1 MEIFAYIVEANV
13 MIYLTDVKCISKMY
27 KCVEIIKIYE
37 NYFPQSFKI

>member
-13 MIYLTDVKCISKMY
+13 MIYLTVKCISKMC